1 MLGRQQLIFTRYN
14 DSPERGMTT
23 MHCRKLDPLEH
34 GDVIRLGYESMQT
47 DAGWQEYQHVTV
59 RERRSKKHSS
69 VRSQDPHDE
78 MVPVDITDDRTVY
91 VDDNPDGYSSV
102 HMTVHDASDSARLIG
117 TSASIE
123 LLSGTL
129 ADMTLYVRA
138 MRKLKIKEE
147 KWKQMDED
155 ERRQWMRDHK
165 SGDHEIHEPASYTI
179 RGKEIDEEGTY

>member
-1 MLGRQQLIFTRYN
+1 
-14 DSPERGMTT
+14 
-23 MHCRKLDPLEH
+23 MHCRKLDPLED

-59 RERRSKKHSS
+59 RERHTPMYSS
-69 VRSQDPHDE
+69 ARSQDPHAG

-91 VDDNPDGYSSV
+91 IDDNSDGYSSV
-102 HMTVHDASDSARLIG
+102 HITVHDESDSARLIG
-117 TSASIE
+117 TSASVE
-123 LLSGTL
+123 LRSGTL
-129 ADMTLYVRA
+129 ADMTLYLHGFRT
-138 MRKLKIKEE
+138 LKVKEE
-147 KWKQMDED
+147 KWKQMDEA